1 MTTRSGRHFR
11 KGKTAEMATEEGGSV
26 SVAKTM
32 KFMVEDRQRREA
44 EYAAEWE
51 RREAEFERHTA
62 EMSKQ
67 FEMVMRMVG
76 EGRAERPREA
86 PGERHRV
93 KLSEGDDIEV
103 YLKML
108 EQMMGAY
115 SPKGSRVFKL
125 TPQLTGPAQQAYW
138 ALSTVAAAD
147 YDKVKEAIW
156 ARYDIIE
163 LLCSVH
169 GIRGHLDFCNI
180 DMMQYLQ
187 GLNVATLG
195 LFIL

>member
-1 MTTRSGRHFR
+1 MTTRSGRHFK

-32 KFMVEDRQRREA
+32 KFMVEGRQRREV

-67 FEMVMRMVG
+67 LMRMVG
-76 EGRAERPREA
+76 EGRVEWPREA
-86 PGERHRV
+86 LGERQRV
-93 KLSEGDDIEV
+93 KLKKLSEGDDIEA

-108 EQMMGAY
+108 EHIVPRVQW
-115 SPKGSRVFKL
+115 VFKL
-125 TPQLTGPAQQAYW
+125 VPQLTGPAQQAYS
-138 ALSTVAAAD
+138 ALSTAAAAD

-163 LLCSVH
+163 LLCSMH
-169 GIRGHLDFCNI
+169 GISSHLHFCNI
-180 DMMQYLQ
+180 DMILQYLQ
-187 GLNVATLG
+187 VLYIATLG